1 MEEIE
6 KAANEI
12 INDGTTLGYFDTFA
26 KYEKTGFIKGAKWQ
40 EKRMYSE
47 EDLKMSFYA
56 GRNFEQGEQKS
67 WSTYN
72 KFTGNQQ
79 PNEELNFEEWFEQ
92 LKKKQL

>member
-47 EDLKMSFYA
+47 EEVLELLSNFNTHTLKLQKLKIGNSFNA
-56 GRNFEQGEQKS
+56 K
-67 WSTYN
+67 
-72 KFTGNQQ
+72 
-79 PNEELNFEEWFEQ
+79 EWFNQ
-92 LKKKQL
+92 FKKQ